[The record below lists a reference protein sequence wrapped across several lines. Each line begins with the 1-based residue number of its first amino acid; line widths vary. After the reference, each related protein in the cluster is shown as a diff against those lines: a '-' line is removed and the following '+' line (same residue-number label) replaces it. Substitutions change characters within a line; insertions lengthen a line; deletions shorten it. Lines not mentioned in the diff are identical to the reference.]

1 MNYLYIGMNDWL
13 IVILLVLAGLAVAAL
28 AYWLLIATEGV
39 YLGRRVVIWLY
50 DLYAGRYDEI
60 KHFRSEYDHLFLAQP
75 ILKLIAPQT
84 GPRVLDVA
92 TGTGRLPLALVRH
105 GQFNGRI
112 VGIDLS
118 RQMLAHAAAKTDDS
132 RVTWVLAPAEAL
144 PVFDEAF
151 DVVTCLEALEFMA
164 DPEAV
169 AVELA
174 RALRPGGLLMI
185 TARRTGRWMPGKAWD
200 FERTGDVLD
209 ALGFERIEGQRWQV
223 DYDLVWGFKGGE
235 AATASGPLLRC
246 PACGGALERGVDGL
260 HCARCARRYPSSPHG
275 VVEVLNRERV
285 QRAAL

>member
-1 MNYLYIGMNDWL
+1 MSDWL
-13 IVILLVLAGLAVAAL
+13 PVIVLVLAGLGVAAL
-28 AYWLLIATEGV
+28 VYWLFVATEGV

-60 KHFRSEYDHLFLAQP
+60 KRFRSDYDHLFLAQP

-84 GPRVLDVA
+84 NPRVLDVA
-92 TGTGRLPLALVRH
+92 TGTGRLPLALLRH
-105 GQFNGRI
+105 GQFDGRI

-118 RQMLAHAAAKTDDS
+118 RRMLDHAAAKTDDP
-132 RVTWVLAPAEAL
+132 RATWVRAPAEAL

-164 DPEAV
+164 NPEVV
-169 AVELA
+169 AAELA
-174 RALRPGGLLMI
+174 RAVRPGGLLMV

-235 AATASGPLLRC
+235 SAAASGPLLRC
-246 PACGGALERGVDGL
+246 PACSGALERDDGAYR
-260 HCARCARRYPSSPHG
+260 CARCGRRYAASADR
-275 VVEVLNRERV
+275 VVELIEEKH
-285 QRAAL
+285 